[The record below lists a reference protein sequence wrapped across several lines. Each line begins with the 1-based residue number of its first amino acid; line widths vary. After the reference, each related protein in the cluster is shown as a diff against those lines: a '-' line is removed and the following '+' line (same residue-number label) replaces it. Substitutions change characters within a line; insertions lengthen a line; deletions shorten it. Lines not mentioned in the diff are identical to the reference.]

1 MFFMM
6 LVTMTVGL
14 LHTTMDNLGVRASTQ
29 KALKNVA
36 AGRLIGNILGIFM
49 QDNLSSHKLFGWQPT
64 CFSEQNHMN
73 APILHAVL
81 KLQFQHHKRSDGMS
95 L

>member
-1 MFFMM
+1 MWTLEMFFMM

-36 AGRLIGNILGIFM
+36 AGRLIGNIWEYSCKI
-49 QDNLSSHKLFGWQPT
+49 
-64 CFSEQNHMN
+64 
-73 APILHAVL
+73 I
-81 KLQFQHHKRSDGMS
+81 
-95 L
+95 